1 MTDSVG
7 FMKRAAVVRVL
18 LHLTLVSATGCAG
31 LPVETVS
38 NPPLS
43 ASRARVSIDDRAVV
57 AYVLGSGAA
66 RGFAHVGVLT
76 VLEENGI
83 VPDIIV
89 GTSAGSLVGALYAGG
104 VRGEALLQA
113 AMELDRA
120 DVTDWSF
127 PDRGVIRGTLLQRLV
142 NEHLRQRAIE
152 DLNVVFAAVATDLQT
167 GKRTVF
173 TRGNTGMAVRASSA
187 VPGVFRPVPIRN
199 RDYVDGGVIS
209 PVPVEVARE
218 LGGEV
223 VIAVDVSKL
232 PEHNASIASTWQV
245 LYQSYLIMSHTLV
258 QSEIDDADVVIR
270 PDVAEISVAGF
281 DQRQHAIEE
290 GKRAALA
297 MVPRIKRLMAEGTLA
312 KQTPGKLR
320 R

>member
-1 MTDSVG
+1 M
-7 FMKRAAVVRVL
+7 VL
-18 LHLTLVSATGCAG
+18 TTGCAG

-38 NPPLS
+38 NPPAS
-43 ASRARVSIDDRAVV
+43 ASRTRLSIEDRATV

-83 VPDIIV
+83 VPDIVV

-104 VRGEALLQA
+104 MRGESLLQA
-113 AMELDRA
+113 ALELERA

-127 PDRGVIRGTLLQRLV
+127 PDRGLIRGTLLQKLV
-142 NEHLRQRAIE
+142 NEQLGHRAIE
-152 DLNVVFAAVATDLQT
+152 NLNIVFAAVATDLQS
-167 GKRTVF
+167 GRRTVF

-187 VPGVFRPVPIRN
+187 VPGVFRPVTIRD

-232 PEHNASIASTWQV
+232 PERNESVTSTWQV

-258 QSEIDDADVVIR
+258 ESEIVDADIIIR
-270 PDVAEISVAGF
+270 PDVAEISMAGF
-281 DQRQHAIEE
+281 DQRQRAIEE

-297 MVPRIKRLMAEGTLA
+297 AVPEIKRLMEERTLA
-312 KQTPGKLR
+312 KRKASKR
-320 R
+320 DR